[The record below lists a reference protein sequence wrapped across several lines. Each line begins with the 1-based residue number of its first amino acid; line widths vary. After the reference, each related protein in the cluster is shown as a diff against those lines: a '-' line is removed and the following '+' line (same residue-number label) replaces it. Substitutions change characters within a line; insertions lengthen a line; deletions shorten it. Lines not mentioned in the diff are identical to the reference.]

1 MDATGGVV
9 LVRPRTPLLSGAASA
24 LAALGLRVRLVD
36 GDGAFDV
43 KASRADS
50 DHVSVAFAVLDE
62 GSELL
67 HGAAAAAAAAH
78 VARVAAANEA
88 AFVVVCLAPPP
99 PADAAAAVDA
109 AAAAPRGL
117 DLLQALLGDTAPTL
131 LLAADSAGAA
141 DCMRRAADGCSK
153 ERRAR
158 VARHLEAQH
167 AHDASRAAMCAA
179 LRAVP
184 GVSPALQ
191 AEVVLD
197 AYGSLAALGGVG
209 AQQLLSELPIDRADA
224 AALAAYF
231 APPAAGR

>member
-99 PADAAAAVDA
+99 PADAAAVDA

-131 LLAADSAGAA
+131 LLAADAAGAA

-167 AHDASRAAMCAA
+167 AHDGSRAAMCAA

-209 AQQLLSELPIDRADA
+209 AQQLLAELPIDRADA

-231 APPAAGR
+231 ALPAAGR